1 MTRHE
6 PSWEHYRSFLAVL
19 GEGSLSGAARV
30 LGMTQPSLRRHVRE
44 LETALGVP
52 LFSRG
57 PQGLIPTEA
66 ALDLRPHAESM
77 AAAAASLRRA
87 ASGRP
92 SAARCGVRRTGRQR

>member
-6 PSWEHYRSFLAVL
+6 PSWDHYRSFLAVL

-30 LGMTQPSLRRHVRE
+30 LGMTQPSLGRHVRE

-87 ASGRP
+87 ASGER
-92 SAARCGVRRTGRQR
+92 STARWRVPGKAHD